1 MNTINYDVSIR
12 KKPKTSVEKKM
23 EMIMKEKEAMERA
36 EARKRSEGGDSS
48 NDKPEKKRRRSNS
61 VTTGGNS
68 GAADS
73 ALD

>member
-48 NDKPEKKRRRSNS
+48 SDKPEKKRVKLCNNWRKLWCS
-61 VTTGGNS
+61 
-68 GAADS
+68 
-73 ALD
+73 